1 MKSVAGKV
9 SEIHSALD
17 GFVALKITCPTKML
31 PAPGQYL
38 AAHRPGTAHSFLTD
52 SLFPAGFSSQIT
64 VGASTILNTISSEPD
79 LWLPGTSLRLFGPLG
94 RGFSLPKEIRRLALI
109 ALGDTAARLFPLIPI
124 TLDLGADITLFAQV
138 ALPQLPTAVEIHPL
152 TALPDMLSWADF
164 VALDLPLKSLSVLRT
179 TLGLMPH
186 TQLSCQAQALI
197 TSPMPCTGMAAC
209 GVCAVPARRG
219 YKLACKHGPVFDLST
234 LRW

>member
-1 MKSVAGKV
+1 MKSVKSKV
-9 SEIHSALD
+9 MEIHSASD
-17 GFVALKITCPTKML
+17 GFASLQITYPIKML

-38 AAHRPGTAHSFLTD
+38 AAHRPGSAHSFLAD
-52 SLFPAGFSSQIT
+52 SLFTAGFSSHIT
-64 VGASTILNTISSEPD
+64 VGASTILNTISSEPG

-94 RGFSLPKEIRRLALI
+94 RGFSLPKEIRRLALV
-109 ALGDTAARLFPLIPI
+109 ALGNTAARLFPLIPI
-124 TLDLGADITLFAQV
+124 ALDHGADITLFAQV

-152 TALPDMLSWADF
+152 TALPEMVSWADF
-164 VALDLPLKSLSVLRT
+164 AAFDLPLESLSVLRT

-209 GVCAVPARRG
+209 GVCAVPVQRG

>member
-1 MKSVAGKV
+1 MKSVEGKV
-9 SEIHSALD
+9 TEIHSATD
-17 GFVALKITCPTKML
+17 GFAALKITCPTKML
-31 PAPGQYL
+31 LAPGQYL
-38 AAHRPGTAHSFLTD
+38 VAHRPGTAHSFLAD
-52 SLFPAGFSSQIT
+52 SLFPAGFSSHIT
-64 VGASTILNTISSEPD
+64 VGPSTILNTVSSEYGH
-79 LWLPGTSLRLFGPLG
+79 WLPGTTLRLYGPLG

-124 TLDLGADITLFAQV
+124 ALDHGADITLFAQV

-152 TALPDMLSWADF
+152 TALPEMLSWADF
-164 VALDLPLKSLSVLRT
+164 AALDLPLESLSVLRT

-197 TSPMPCTGMAAC
+197 TSPMPCSGMAAC
-209 GVCAVPARRG
+209 SVCAVPARRG